1 MNSDPIFIRHLRHIP
16 VIVKFGEDRFLIY
29 GDSPLG
35 WLNGPIIGFL
45 SKRIDH
51 VVRIGQTWSTS
62 VERLMD
68 VFELIRFEG
77 FIIKGS
83 DLKINELVSLYCYS

>member
-1 MNSDPIFIRHLRHIP
+1 MKSGQFPFQPEGP
-16 VIVKFGEDRFLIY
+16 V
-29 GDSPLG
+29 
-35 WLNGPIIGFL
+35 
-45 SKRIDH
+45 DH
-51 VVRIGQTWSTS
+51 VVRIAETWLTS
-62 VERLMD
+62 IERLMD

>member
-1 MNSDPIFIRHLRHIP
+1 MKFAEFPFQPKGP
-16 VIVKFGEDRFLIY
+16 V
-29 GDSPLG
+29 
-35 WLNGPIIGFL
+35 
-45 SKRIDH
+45 DH
-51 VVRIGQTWSTS
+51 VVRIAETWLTS
-62 VERLMD
+62 IERLMD

>member
-1 MNSDPIFIRHLRHIP
+1 MGGWPSKSGPERPDRVSDFCHFPFQPDEL
-16 VIVKFGEDRFLIY
+16 V
-29 GDSPLG
+29 
-35 WLNGPIIGFL
+35 N
-45 SKRIDH
+45 H
-51 VVRIGQTWSTS
+51 VVRIAETWLTS